1 MRACARPRF
10 ELRNT
15 ASFPYALPSVE
26 GEGLETTRPESVM
39 ASRKFGDWTP
49 EAGTKVAEK
58 NAFSSLFR
66 GQLKPPLKVLSNE
79 NLRKIR
85 GISATFAT
93 GRYGDPDLAGGR
105 MGILAAIVIAAMIV
119 WFWH

>member
-1 MRACARPRF
+1 MRARARPRF

-49 EAGTKVAEK
+49 EGWYKGCGEK
-58 NAFSSLFR
+58 CILQTLPRAIEAAPQGSLER
-66 GQLKPPLKVLSNE
+66 KPPQNPR
-79 NLRKIR
+79 NFGYLRDGEVR
-85 GISATFAT
+85 
-93 GRYGDPDLAGGR
+93 
-105 MGILAAIVIAAMIV
+105 
-119 WFWH
+119 